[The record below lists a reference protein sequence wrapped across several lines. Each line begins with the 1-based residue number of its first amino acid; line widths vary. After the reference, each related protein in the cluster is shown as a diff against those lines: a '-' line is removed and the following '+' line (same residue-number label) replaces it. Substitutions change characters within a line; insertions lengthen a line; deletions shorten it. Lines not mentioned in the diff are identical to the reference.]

1 MIIKSHK
8 INNIEIAEVISDKI
22 LIQNPDDALDFIGN
36 LYYQGFDK
44 IIIYE
49 KNLTP
54 IFFDLKN
61 KLAGE
66 ILQKVS
72 NYRMKLTIIGD
83 FSNLKSK
90 SLNDFIYE
98 SNKGKQVNF
107 KESLLE
113 AL

>member
-22 LIQNPDDALDFIGN
+22 LVQNPDDALDLIGN

-44 IIIYE
+44 IVIYE

-54 IFFDLKN
+54 DFFDLKN

-72 NYRMKLTIIGD
+72 NYRMKLTIVGD

-90 SLNDFIYE
+90 SLSDFIYE
-98 SNKGKQVNF
+98 SNKGTQVNF

>member
-1 MIIKSHK
+1 MIIQSHK
-8 INNIEIAEVISDKI
+8 IKNIEIAEVISDKI
-22 LIQNPDDALDFIGN
+22 LVQNPDDALDLIGN

-44 IIIYE
+44 IVIYE

-54 IFFDLKN
+54 DFFDLKN

-72 NYRMKLTIIGD
+72 NYRMKLTIVGD

-90 SLNDFIYE
+90 SLSDFIYE
-98 SNKGKQVNF
+98 SNKGTQVNF